1 MLINWRKAIGTD
13 GVPRGMLLM
22 VASGLCFVS
31 VAVLVRW
38 VGTSLSAPQAAFIRY
53 LFGTLMLAPVFIS
66 LARREAQVN
75 ALGMVV
81 VRGVVHAL
89 AVILWFFAMAR
100 IPMAEV
106 TAIGYLTPVVV
117 TVAAAVFLG
126 ERLQARRLIAVA
138 IGFIGVLV
146 ILRPGFQTLS
156 VGQLA
161 QLATTPL
168 FAASFILTKK
178 LTDTDSNTVIVAV
191 LSLVC
196 TLTLIVPAALNWSPV
211 SLREY
216 GLLFL
221 TAGFATLGHFF
232 LTHAFRCAPIA
243 ALQPVTYL
251 QLIWATVLGVMLFGD
266 AIDFYVVLGGAI
278 LVVSTSYIAHRESVL
293 AERKAAVSS

>member
-1 MLINWRKAIGTD
+1 MHAPG
-13 GVPRGMLLM
+13 LM
-22 VASGLCFVS
+22 
-31 VAVLVRW
+31 
-38 VGTSLSAPQAAFIRY
+38 
-53 LFGTLMLAPVFIS
+53 
-66 LARREAQVN
+66 
-75 ALGMVV
+75 V
-81 VRGVVHAL
+81 VRGVAHGL

-126 ERLQARRLIAVA
+126 ERLQARRMTAVI

-146 ILRPGFQTLS
+146 ILRPGFQELS

-178 LTDTDSNTVIVAV
+178 LTSTDSNTVIVAV

-196 TLTLIVPAALNWSPV
+196 TLTLFLPAAFSWSPV

-216 GLLFL
+216 VLLFL
-221 TAGFATLGHFF
+221 TAGFATLGHFT

-243 ALQPVTYL
+243 ALQPVSYL
-251 QLIWATVLGVMLFGD
+251 QLIWATLLGVMLFGD
-266 AIDFYVVLGGAI
+266 LIDIYVVIGGAI
-278 LVVSTSYIAHRESVL
+278 LVLSTSYIAHRES
-293 AERKAAVSS
+293 AIAKKEAAGSS